1 MKLQMNS
8 WFVCSTRWVISLHL
22 SRLASSRNLL
32 YHVCFVGLDK
42 GRLEIYV
49 MVAGLNYDLIF
60 DYATQLW
67 EEFGV
72 SISHINVANG
82 VSCARY

>member
-1 MKLQMNS
+1 M
-8 WFVCSTRWVISLHL
+8 
-22 SRLASSRNLL
+22 
-32 YHVCFVGLDK
+32 GLDK

-49 MVAGLNYDLIF
+49 MVVGICYDF
-60 DYATQLW
+60 QVDYATQLW

-72 SISHINVANG
+72 SISHINVVNR